1 MPRKAFIETSFPV
14 REISQESVKE
24 KNIRQGHISTMHIWW
39 ARRPLATSRTTIYA
53 ALTPEPADD
62 VEREQKAQFLRLLA
76 KWENSANIH
85 LLQRARQDILEACSA
100 KDGEPKSP
108 PKVLDPFAGGGSI
121 PLEALRLGC
130 QTYASD
136 LNPVAVLIEKAVL
149 EFPQKYGCPQTDSS
163 PSAQATT
170 APHGSGPQNPL
181 LDDVKRWG
189 QWVLQEAKK
198 ELECFYPVG
207 SNGER
212 PVGFIWA
219 RTVRCQNPSCRAE
232 IPLMRQ
238 TWLINK
244 PNKKLALRLVLH
256 QGRVDFELAEDAA
269 IDFDPEIGT
278 VARAKVI
285 CPCCG
290 SGLTDKKVRAQFQ
303 AGQAGQRMVA
313 VVAHRPGQSGKLYR
327 LASEDDMQVFTAAAT
342 ALKAKREALYAQWGL
357 DPVPDE
363 PLPEIGTLGFRVQ
376 RYGMNTWGDLFNPR
390 QLLALITFTEKVRL
404 AHTQMCRSGY
414 VEDYAK
420 AVTTYLALIISRIT
434 DFNNAFVRWHPQW
447 EFVPNLFSRQ
457 ALPMTWDYAELNP
470 IASILTG
477 TYESMFRQIV
487 RPLDELSRFISTDLP
502 APHATQTSATTLP
515 YPDNFFDAV
524 ITDPPY
530 YDNVPYSHLSDFFYV
545 WLKRSVGDLF
555 PELFTTP
562 LTPKKQE
569 AVAYSHGEGGFEEGK
584 RLFEE
589 TLTQAFCEMYR
600 VLKPEGIA
608 VIVYAHK
615 STEGWETVINALLRS
630 GLYLTAAWP
639 LNTEMET
646 RLRSQESAALASSIY
661 MVCRKRAKHE
671 TAYYEDIRDTMKTRI
686 YQKLD
691 QFWKEGI
698 GGSDFFI
705 AAIGPALEV
714 FGRYENVKTYA
725 GEEVSVLKLLEEIR
739 KTVSE
744 YAIQKI
750 LKNGHSG
757 TIDPETRFYLLWRW
771 TYQNRLLPFDEARKL
786 ATAVGIELSNYWDG
800 GFIQKEKENI
810 RLLGP
815 TQRAANLPERPLNH
829 MIDVLHACLI
839 LWEKNDRKRIQQ
851 ILDSTGTNTNPAFW
865 RVVQAIAE
873 SLPAGDKEKQLLQGF
888 AYGRANY
895 GAETVHERGNDN
907 LFSSTDD

>member
-1 MPRKAFIETSFPV
+1 MNKKAFIETSFPV

-269 IDFDPEIGT
+269 IDFDPEIGR

-303 AGQAGQRMVA
+303 AGQAGERMVA

-363 PLPEIGTLGFRVQ
+363 QIQMTGRGQISTPI
-376 RYGMNTWGDLFNPR
+376 YGMTAFGHLFNQR

-404 AHTQMCRSGY
+404 AHTQMCRYGY
-414 VEDYAK
+414 AEDYAK
-420 AVTTYLALIISRIT
+420 AVTTYLALT
-434 DFNNAFVRWHPQW
+434 VNMQAAFCNVLARWENTSEAIKH
-447 EFVPNLFSRQ
+447 LYGRQ
-457 ALPMTWDYAELNP
+457 ALGMLWDYVECNP
-470 IASILTG
+470 FSNSSGSLETG
-477 TYESMFRQIV
+477 REYQFKVIQHCAQTGRPATIV
-487 RPLDELSRFISTDLP
+487 
-502 APHATQTSATTLP
+502 QTSATTLP

-545 WLKRSVGDLF
+545 WLKRSVGYLY
-555 PELFTTP
+555 PELFMTP
-562 LTPKKQE
+562 LTPKQLECVQDPARHGSKQKAKE
-569 AVAYSHGEGGFEEGK
+569 F
-584 RLFEE
+584 FEE

-639 LNTEMET
+639 LNTEMHT
-646 RLRSQESAALASSIY
+646 RLNSQETASLASSIY

-829 MIDVLHACLI
+829 MIEVLHACLI